1 MYLSTKGMKVLSIKS
16 VANSLSEL
24 VRGFYIVEFF
34 FESFLRKISIVGLR
48 IDRME
53 DRSLI
58 LLCCCIIL

>member
-16 VANSLSEL
+16 ANSLSEL

>member
-34 FESFLRKISIVGLR
+34 FESFLRKISIIGLR
-48 IDRME
+48 IFK
-53 DRSLI
+53 DRSNGR
-58 LLCCCIIL
+58 